1 MLLFFGCDNNQDEI
15 DDLEAQIAQIKSQ
28 VSGDFSSQITNLE
41 NRISNLTTS
50 INSLPTSDDVKNE
63 VEKLQGAIGDLKSQV
78 ESGQDALTGLGDS
91 IKKIDE
97 HLAALE
103 SEVNPPSA
111 DKVKDDETLKA
122 FVEWAKSEIEP
133 VTDATKAAEIEL
145 KLRKLTDFN
154 DGDDTY
160 LLKVHQESGD
170 LLTHGKDRDQEGLT
184 LKGVQ
189 VIDDLIKAAEGGGG
203 FVEYQDGAETKKAYA
218 VSYKDGVTKA
228 DYVLIGGYTQDLSKV
243 EGSERLVIDGL
254 KKPSITASEVKNR
267 ETLEKFVEETIKILK
282 EQFDKGPG
290 LSIPRLR
297 NSFRE
302 DGGHWK
308 SGSVY
313 IWIVSDRNVNLFHG
327 ANANL
332 EHVLTN
338 FDRVDQDGQR
348 FVELLVNG
356 ARDNEE
362 EGQFLEY
369 TYDNPT
375 NPADG
380 DEPKLGF
387 TKSFEL
393 IRGQGKFVIGSGIYT
408 GDLKVTAQEVKD
420 DVTLERFVEWA
431 KSQIEPVTD
440 ITEAAKI
447 ELQLRKENSD
457 FNDGNDTY
465 LLKVHQASGDLL
477 THGKDRTVEGLTLS
491 KVEVIDDLIKA
502 AEGGGGFVDY
512 QDGEETKKAYA
523 TSYKDGV
530 TGADYLLIGG
540 YTQDLKKIEGT
551 ERLEIENLPKPST
564 TASEVKD
571 RKTLEDFVKEA
582 ARITK
587 EQFDKGPNLSVPRL
601 RNSFRKKAEDGGHWK
616 SGSVYIWVV
625 SGQNINLFHGANQN
639 LEHEFANLDRLDDN
653 GNEFIKIL
661 VNGAR
666 QDKEN
671 GRFLEYTYNNPT
683 TTDDGDEPK
692 LGFAY
697 SVNLGPFLGDL
708 VIGSGIYTG
717 DLPETTKTTAKDVKD
732 DDTETLKAF
741 VEWAKSEIE
750 PVTDVTKAAEIGL
763 QLRGE
768 DDDGNKKPNDF
779 NDGDDTY
786 LLVVLERTGDL
797 LTHGKNRDFE
807 SKNLLEFRD
816 DGGKRVIKQLI
827 DKAKNEGGG
836 FVKYQD
842 DEGNTKS
849 AYAVSYGDKI
859 GRETY
864 VLVGGGTLKTSP
876 RLLT

>member
-1 MLLFFGCDNNQDEI
+1 MEFFRACLEVYGHCQAVAKRRAGLDPHVGPGVGVELLIEQVVDIEPERERVAEIQLAEDPRGGVFRQEEIGRGHAEALADMEEAATHPAIRRAKLEPPADLRVGLLFGHVDQRVARPD
-15 DDLEAQIAQIKSQ
+15 
-28 VSGDFSSQITNLE
+28 
-41 NRISNLTTS
+41 
-50 INSLPTSDDVKNE
+50 
-63 VEKLQGAIGDLKSQV
+63 
-78 ESGQDALTGLGDS
+78 LGD
-91 IKKIDE
+91 
-97 HLAALE
+97 
-103 SEVNPPSA
+103 EVRVGAVVGVFGVDVGVGQPQA
-111 DKVKDDETLKA
+111 DITRQ
-122 FVEWAKSEIEP
+122 SRI
-133 VTDATKAAEIEL
+133 EIEL
-145 KLRKLTDFN
+145 ETAALRLSGWPQIEPGGCLGAIIVNQDIALV
-154 DGDDTY
+154 DP
-160 LLKVHQESGD
+160 ESGD
-170 LLTHGKDRDQEGLT
+170 R
-184 LKGVQ
+184 
-189 VIDDLIKAAEGGGG
+189 
-203 FVEYQDGAETKKAYA
+203 
-218 VSYKDGVTKA
+218 
-228 DYVLIGGYTQDLSKV
+228 
-243 EGSERLVIDGL
+243 R
-254 KKPSITASEVKNR
+254 R
-267 ETLEKFVEETIKILK
+267 
-282 EQFDKGPG
+282 
-290 LSIPRLR
+290 
-297 NSFRE
+297 
-302 DGGHWK
+302 
-308 SGSVY
+308 
-313 IWIVSDRNVNLFHG
+313 
-327 ANANL
+327 
-332 EHVLTN
+332 
-338 FDRVDQDGQR
+338 
-348 FVELLVNG
+348 
-356 ARDNEE
+356 ARD
-362 EGQFLEY
+362 
-369 TYDNPT
+369 
-375 NPADG
+375 A
-380 DEPKLGF
+380 
-387 TKSFEL
+387 
-393 IRGQGKFVIGSGIYT
+393 
-408 GDLKVTAQEVKD
+408 
-420 DVTLERFVEWA
+420 
-431 KSQIEPVTD
+431 
-440 ITEAAKI
+440 
-447 ELQLRKENSD
+447 
-457 FNDGNDTY
+457 
-465 LLKVHQASGDLL
+465 
-477 THGKDRTVEGLTLS
+477 
-491 KVEVIDDLIKA
+491 ID
-502 AEGGGGFVDY
+502 
-512 QDGEETKKAYA
+512 
-523 TSYKDGV
+523 
-530 TGADYLLIGG
+530 IGG